1 MIFLGLA
8 VAIAAV
14 VAGTAVIVDNTGKAE
29 LSVFGDTVPG
39 ITSEWQVFL
48 AGAVVAI
55 VFMAG
60 ITVAAFGFNRSI
72 RVRRELR
79 ELRDEHEESI
89 HALELEKRQL
99 QRELAR
105 FNPNNVGA
113 PAAEEPSAPS
123 RPVARPTS

>member
-1 MIFLGLA
+1 MIFLGLV

-14 VAGTAVIVDNTGKAE
+14 VAGAAVIVDNTGKTE
-29 LSVFGDTVPG
+29 LSAFGDTVPG

-60 ITVAAFGFNRSI
+60 ITVATFGFNRSI

-79 ELRDEHEESI
+79 ELREEHEESI
-89 HALELEKRQL
+89 HTLELEKRQL

-105 FNPNNVGA
+105 FRQNNVGA
-113 PAAEEPSAPS
+113 QAAEAADPN

>member
-1 MIFLGLA
+1 MMFLGLA

-14 VAGTAVIVDNTGKAE
+14 VAGAAVVVDNTGKAE
-29 LSVFGDTVPG
+29 LTAFGDTVPG

-60 ITVAAFGFNRSI
+60 ITLAAFGFNRSA

-79 ELRDEHEESI
+79 ELREEHEESI
-89 HALELEKRQL
+89 HTLELEKRQL

-105 FNPNNVGA
+105 FRHDNVGTEVA
-113 PAAEEPSAPS
+113 PAPS

>member
-1 MIFLGLA
+1 MMFLGLA
-8 VAIAAV
+8 VALAAV
-14 VAGTAVIVDNTGKAE
+14 VAGTAVVVDNTGKAE
-29 LSVFGDTVPG
+29 LTAFGDTVPG

-60 ITVAAFGFNRSI
+60 ITLAAFGFNRSA

-79 ELRDEHEESI
+79 DLREEHEESI
-89 HALELEKRQL
+89 HTLELEKRQL

-105 FNPNNVGA
+105 FRHDNVGTEAA
-113 PAAEEPSAPS
+113 PAPN